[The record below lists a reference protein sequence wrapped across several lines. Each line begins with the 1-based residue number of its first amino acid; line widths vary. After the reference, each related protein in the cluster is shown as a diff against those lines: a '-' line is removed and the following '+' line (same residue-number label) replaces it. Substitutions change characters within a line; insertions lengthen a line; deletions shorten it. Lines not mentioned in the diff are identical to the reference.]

1 MILALTGVPL
11 VIVSILAFILI
22 LGVIIIIHEGGH
34 FFFARRAGIL
44 CHEFSIG
51 MGPAIYKKKF
61 KETTFCI
68 RAIPIGGYVS
78 MAGEEIS
85 SELIKIGDKIGLN
98 LLEGKASEII
108 VDENLE
114 AQIQGEVIDLDLY
127 GKDGNPLYVT
137 INDGLQDHYVEVL
150 RDAYYIMKKGERLQ
164 ITPYDRSFESKTLWQ
179 RFLTLFAGPFMNFI
193 LAILIYLIVSFA
205 SGVPNY
211 DSTRIGSV
219 SIGNSSLIVENGE
232 ETTTLLLPGDEIK
245 SINGVEI
252 TSWNDVNQELT
263 KLLEQSKTTAT
274 LSIVRDGNPLTI
286 EVECYTNIISLGL
299 TNIQVEKKDF
309 PAEITQGLRVGNLA
323 LRYLDDSK
331 KGDYPLSYGDIITKI
346 KVDKVHADGSVE
358 EGTPIEIVSWGQ
370 LVEIFK
376 NADVVNVHFEYYS
389 YEKKGI
395 VSIDESATLQT
406 YGNEVLNNQRID
418 KIQVKIGIS
427 PSMHFDF
434 FRCIGAAFVNFW
446 DDFTLIFRTLS
457 LLIAPTSGIRQ
468 VGVQDLSSFVG
479 IFSLVQTFVSSG
491 FLSLLAFTAM
501 LSVNIGVMNLLP
513 IPALDGG
520 RIMFL
525 GYELVTRK
533 KPSKKVENIIN
544 NVFFILLMI
553 LFVFVTYNDIVRLI
567 RK

>member
-346 KVDKVHADGSVE
+346 KVDKVHADGNVE